1 MVDVVS
7 ETRVGRR
14 DTLVHRASSPLLAIL
29 NSILTLKGMEQNAT
43 LARSISN
50 KHSIL
55 DLASRSNYTNM
66 TAACVAR
73 YEVLL

>member
-1 MVDVVS
+1 
-7 ETRVGRR
+7 
-14 DTLVHRASSPLLAIL
+14 
-29 NSILTLKGMEQNAT
+29 MEQNAT

-50 KHSIL
+50 KYSIM
-55 DLASRSNYTNM
+55 DLASLLDGPRSNYTNM